1 MRKYLWVYDVV
12 AYQCGLCRKLNSQ
25 TVKRVKGLK

>member
-12 AYQCGLCRKLNSQ
+12 AYQCGLRRKLN
-25 TVKRVKGLK
+25 TVKLLNALKA